1 MQVRTE
7 LQAQQ
12 RRIAQLKKDLKNMI
26 NERIKDLDAQEKKLR
41 EYNASDERSRQEI
54 NKLTDQVADLEETR
68 NIITAQI
75 RSLEDQG
82 ARSEEER
89 VRSEGLIRH
98 YVGLVDDLKRHM
110 MVLEGQLAVAKKG
123 QPCRM
128 RDCNGVYFADNR
140 EKPCPYQHAGASM
153 KARLGTKSDGGRSVS
168 LSDQSGDQM
177 SSPRRRRSTG
187 KQ

>member
-75 RSLEDQG
+75 RSE
-82 ARSEEER
+82 ASEEAHD
-89 VRSEGLIRH
+89 G
-98 YVGLVDDLKRHM
+98 VG
-110 MVLEGQLAVAKKG
+110 
-123 QPCRM
+123 
-128 RDCNGVYFADNR
+128 
-140 EKPCPYQHAGASM
+140 
-153 KARLGTKSDGGRSVS
+153 
-168 LSDQSGDQM
+168 
-177 SSPRRRRSTG
+177 RSTG
-187 KQ
+187 CGKERSAL